1 MNLFKNMA
9 DQETAQYNSTTP
21 ITCLIL
27 CWLLINNNM
36 KSQRPNTAHVFGIR
50 VFNSPI
56 CPICFLVQTRLCW
69 KWAHLIVHSLH
80 NSPFVE
86 QGNPTLPFFQPPH
99 FDPPPTPSYG
109 SWNITHT
116 YHRPYTYMCIHVLSR
131 TLSRLTLHAYGCI
144 SIHMKCSCMQLHPY
158 AYTLKTHSMNS
169 IHLHTWAW
177 RCMHTRVCA
186 CMCM

>member
-9 DQETAQYNSTTP
+9 DQETTQYNRTTP

-36 KSQRPNTAHVFGIR
+36 KSQRPNTVHVFGIR

-56 CPICFLVQTRLCW
+56 CPNCYLVQTRLCW

-86 QGNPTLPFFQPPH
+86 QGNPTLPCFQPPH
-99 FDPPPTPSYG
+99 FDPPPTPSYSSRRAHSETPIYFPHTRVLG
-109 SWNITHT
+109 SWDITHT
-116 YHRPYTYMCIHVLSR
+116 YHRLYTYICIHV
-131 TLSRLTLHAYGCI
+131 HV
-144 SIHMKCSCMQLHPY
+144 Q
-158 AYTLKTHSMNS
+158 NS
-169 IHLHTWAW
+169 IQTDSASI
-177 RCMHTRVCA
+177 CIRVATFTALRHKCR
-186 CMCM
+186 MP